1 MLSLKLDPRFV
12 ETDALGH
19 INNTVLPAWF
29 EQARTP
35 IFRLFTPDLD
45 VNKWVLI
52 LAKIEVEYKKELFY
66 AKEVEIKTFV
76 ERVGNS
82 SFEVYQEA
90 WQDGELGASGRAT
103 LVHFDHQAKC
113 SRPIDAEIRMQL
125 EAHFKSL

>member
-1 MLSLKLDPRFV
+1 MFSLTLEPRFD

-35 IFRLFTPDLD
+35 IFRFFTPDLD
-45 VNKWVLI
+45 VDKWVLI
-52 LAKIEVEYKKELFY
+52 LAKISVEYKKELFY

-76 ERVGNS
+76 ERIGNS

-90 WQDGELGASGRAT
+90 WQDGELGALGHST

-113 SRPIDAEIRMQL
+113 SKPIEGEVRKQL
-125 EAHFKSL
+125 EQHIRSK